1 MKALITLLITL
12 TLTSSALARS
22 YQFARVHG
30 RITKISGDRV
40 KVQDEKNQIFWVD
53 RDKAYPKGSQIG
65 DDVVIYHKVRFKDT
79 FNNHTTSF
87 FIKHRKFEMIKAAR
101 QFMLNYEQEMGF
113 KYVSGKKKTVFNML
127 KSFFSIEE
135 AHAKSQNPACYVG
148 GRISKRSG
156 SNCEIPKG
164 FECGDD
170 NKGFRCS
177 PAIFYGKEVDTQSS
191 FLKSVLYSDSNSDK
205 GFCVKHNGDNINRR
219 CFNAAIKVYG
229 SEDNADDTQRQEQVL
244 EELYDSI
251 EEEGDDIEKELEAMI
266 NDIDELCDETD
277 EDLQSCD
284 EFVEDLEQISD
295 NLLGK
300 AEAKKAQKEADE
312 LEIRAQEREKIT
324 KEIEELIKKYN
335 GGQSPQIPSYRVT
348 PQGVNPNAQAQYIIM
363 SGMGNQQQGYSPIM
377 PQIGYGMPNQPVI
390 IMVMPQVNQGGNNQ
404 QWLIDLIKKYQQ
416 QSQVDQNNDD
426 DDNDDDQQEDEE
438 EEEEPTPQININT
451 YTYANKVENCKELHN
466 DIGDDRSPADIC
478 LVKQDDGSY
487 KSYRYKDGEFA
498 EFEAAKFDSE
508 TDSIIHGDQSFF
520 IEELT
525 NTDPDL
531 NWECEVFKGKNV
543 ENDGKS
549 CLASEAICKIFDD
562 QGNLVTERMGYLSS
576 THSQAF
582 QEQSG
587 KLLYSFD
594 SQSKKASVSP
604 ALPKAKSTNETLP
617 SIQIGD
623 DDSIQSEGDADYD
636 FSTSRHPPLFYSPCQ
651 EFGSD
656 EENEQKLVK
665 ADNKSCIKQ
674 PNSTYL
680 PYPCEHGECEQEE
693 IKICKTDVS
702 CQVEYKNTFNKM
714 VSANG
719 VELTLDCACDLEDGV
734 SVDMTSCTESQID
747 EGTFGRS
754 TKKIQS
760 SQQ

>member
-1 MKALITLLITL
+1 MKALITLLLTL
-12 TLTSSALARS
+12 TLTYSSLARS
-22 YQFARVHG
+22 YQVARIHG

-53 RDKAYPKGSQIG
+53 RNKAYPKGSQIG

-113 KYVSGKKKTVFNML
+113 KYVSKKKKTVFNMI
-127 KSFFSIEE
+127 KGFFSIEE
-135 AHAKSQNPACYVG
+135 AHASLPSPDCYVG
-148 GRISKRSG
+148 GRLSKRSG
-156 SNCEIPKG
+156 SNCEIPEG
-164 FECGDD
+164 YECGED

-177 PAIFYGKEVDTQSS
+177 PAIFYGKEVDTQNS
-191 FLKSVLYSDSNSDK
+191 FLKSILYSESSSDK
-205 GFCVKHNGDNINRR
+205 GFCIKHSGDNINRR
-219 CFNAAIKVYG
+219 CFNAALKVYG
-229 SEDNADDTQRQEQVL
+229 SEDNADDTERQKQLL
-244 EELYDSI
+244 EELYENLEDG
-251 EEEGDDIEKELEAMI
+251 GDAQKELEAMI
-266 NDIDELCDETD
+266 NDIDQLCDETE
-277 EDLQSCD
+277 EDIQSCD
-284 EFVEDLEQISD
+284 DFVEELEEIS
-295 NLLGK
+295 NELLGQV
-300 AEAKKAQKEADE
+300 EAKKVQKEADE

-324 KEIEELIKKYN
+324 KDIEEFIKKYN
-335 GGQSPQIPSYRVT
+335 GGQSPQIPSYQVI

-363 SGMGNQQQGYSPIM
+363 PGMGAQQQGYSPIM
-377 PQIGYGMPNQPVI
+377 PQIGYGMPRQPVI
-390 IMVMPQVNQGGNNQ
+390 IMVVPQANQGSNNQ
-404 QWLIDLIKKYQQ
+404 QWIADLKKYLQTYQQ
-416 QSQVDQNNDD
+416 QTQNDKDKDKQDDKDD
-426 DDNDDDQQEDEE
+426 DGDKDKEQSV
-438 EEEEPTPQININT
+438 PQININT
-451 YTYANKVENCKELHN
+451 YAYANKLENCKEFRN
-466 DIGDDRSPADIC
+466 EIGDDRSVPDIC
-478 LVKQDDGSY
+478 LVKKDDGSY
-487 KSYRYKDGEFA
+487 ESYKYKDGEFQS
-498 EFEAAKFDSE
+498 FEAAKYDSE

-531 NWECEVFKGKNV
+531 DWECDVYAGKNV
-543 ENDGKS
+543 ENDGSS
-549 CLASEAICKIFDD
+549 CLASEAICKLYDEE
-562 QGNLVTERMGYLSS
+562 GNLITERIGYLSS

-582 QEQSG
+582 NDKGG

-604 ALPKAKSTNETLP
+604 ALPKTKSNDESLAH
-617 SIQIGD
+617 IQIGD
-623 DDSIQSEGDADYD
+623 DTIQKEGDADYD

-651 EFGSD
+651 EFGTD
-656 EENEQKLVK
+656 EENTQRLVK

-680 PYPCEHGECEQEE
+680 PYPCEHGECKEEE

-702 CQVEYKNTFNKM
+702 CQVEYKNAFNKM
-714 VSANG
+714 ISANG

-734 SVDMTSCTESQID
+734 AVDMTACTESQID
-747 EGTFGRS
+747 KGTFGRS